1 MRNEPSKDVC
11 HHTAGVCRGDSLWA
25 GKAWDRNGN
34 CPTVHIQAA
43 STGEGNQMHEMFEG
57 WHGEKKHW
65 PYVGWGHKVLTE
77 ESFTNDIT
85 KAQGDSILRA
95 DMMKLCRLFS
105 RFGRDSIL
113 LSCLAY
119 QVGPYRLLGSKDLP
133 KSKLIQKLE
142 AGNRDIYKEYISFR
156 CYKGKVVPS
165 IERRRKV
172 EYLLLFEE

>member
-1 MRNEPSKDVC
+1 MSQVRMFVIILLVSAVAAVYGQER
-11 HHTAGVCRGDSLWA
+11 HGTETGTAPQLSIYKLPPLERAIRCT
-25 GKAWDRNGN
+25 KYY
-34 CPTVHIQAA
+34 
-43 STGEGNQMHEMFEG
+43 EG

-65 PYVGWGHKVLTE
+65 PYVGWGHKVLPGE
-77 ESFTNDIT
+77 RFTNDIT

-105 RFGRDSIL
+105 RFGRDSTL

-156 CYKGKVVPS
+156 CYKGRVIPS
-165 IERRRKV
+165 IEKRRKV
-172 EYLLLFEE
+172 EYMLLFEK

>member
-1 MRNEPSKDVC
+1 MKHVRMFVIILLVSAVATVYGKER
-11 HHTAGVCRGDSLWA
+11 HGTETGTAQLSIYKL
-25 GKAWDRNGN
+25 
-34 CPTVHIQAA
+34 PPL
-43 STGEGNQMHEMFEG
+43 E
-57 WHGEKKHW
+57 
-65 PYVGWGHKVLTE
+65 
-77 ESFTNDIT
+77 
-85 KAQGDSILRA
+85 GDSILRA

-105 RFGRDSIL
+105 RFGRDSTL

-119 QVGPYRLLGSKDLP
+119 QVGPYRLLGSKDFP

>member
-1 MRNEPSKDVC
+1 MMKLKAIWFAVFSAAVFFSGMPSRAENPVKASPDKF
-11 HHTAGVCRGDSLWA
+11 SLA
-25 GKAWDRNGN
+25 VECVKR
-34 CPTVHIQAA
+34 
-43 STGEGNQMHEMFEG
+43 FEG

-65 PYVGWGHKVLTE
+65 PYVGWGHKVLPGE
-77 ESFTNDIT
+77 RFTNDIT

-105 RFGRDSIL
+105 RFGRDSTL

-119 QVGPYRLLGSKDLP
+119 QVGPYRLLGSKDFP

>member
-1 MRNEPSKDVC
+1 M
-11 HHTAGVCRGDSLWA
+11 
-25 GKAWDRNGN
+25 
-34 CPTVHIQAA
+34 
-43 STGEGNQMHEMFEG
+43 
-57 WHGEKKHW
+57 
-65 PYVGWGHKVLTE
+65 GWGHKVLPG

-105 RFGRDSIL
+105 RFGRDSTL

-119 QVGPYRLLGSKDLP
+119 QVGPYRLLGSKDFP

-165 IERRRKV
+165 IERRRKL
-172 EYLLLFEE
+172 EYLLLFEESKRRENLSVYFRQFSRIEKKYFTKAREQAYYRRYPEKKG

>member
-1 MRNEPSKDVC
+1 M
-11 HHTAGVCRGDSLWA
+11 
-25 GKAWDRNGN
+25 
-34 CPTVHIQAA
+34 
-43 STGEGNQMHEMFEG
+43 
-57 WHGEKKHW
+57 
-65 PYVGWGHKVLTE
+65 GWGHKVLPGE
-77 ESFTNDIT
+77 RFTNDIT
-85 KAQGDSILRA
+85 KVQGDYILRA

-142 AGNRDIYKEYISFR
+142 AGNREIYKEYISFR
-156 CYKGKVVPS
+156 CYKGKIVPS

>member
-1 MRNEPSKDVC
+1 
-11 HHTAGVCRGDSLWA
+11 
-25 GKAWDRNGN
+25 
-34 CPTVHIQAA
+34 
-43 STGEGNQMHEMFEG
+43 
-57 WHGEKKHW
+57 
-65 PYVGWGHKVLTE
+65 
-77 ESFTNDIT
+77 
-85 KAQGDSILRA
+85 
-95 DMMKLCRLFS
+95 MMKLCRLFS

-142 AGNRDIYKEYISFR
+142 AGNREIYKEYISFR
-156 CYKGKVVPS
+156 CYKGKIVPS